1 MFKLYIYNKLGS
13 TVYEDELCI
22 GKSEIKYFYE
32 ETCPSERKYWLV
44 PIGEE
49 PIRITEESYSML
61 KDVFFKD
68 S

>member
-1 MFKLYIYNKLGS
+1 MFILRIYNKIGS
-13 TVYEDELCI
+13 KVYEDELCI
-22 GKSEIKYFYE
+22 GKSDIRYFYE
-32 ETCPSERKYWLV
+32 ETTQLEKKYWVV
-44 PIGEE
+44 PAGEE